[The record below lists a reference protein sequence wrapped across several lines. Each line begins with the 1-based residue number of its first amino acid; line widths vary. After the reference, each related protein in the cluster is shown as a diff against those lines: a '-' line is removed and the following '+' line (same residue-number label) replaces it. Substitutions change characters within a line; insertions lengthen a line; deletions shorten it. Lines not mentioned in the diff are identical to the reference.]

1 VSGEETGEEAQGRVF
16 SDCFSEDEGKVGG
29 DECAVEGRMD
39 EDEEEEKEE
48 EEKEEE
54 EKEEEEEVEVGVNA
68 EDTESS
74 GEIRV
79 TELGNGLD

>member
-16 SDCFSEDEGKVGG
+16 SDCFSEDEGKVGR

-54 EKEEEEEVEVGVNA
+54 EEVEVGVNA
-68 EDTESS
+68 
-74 GEIRV
+74 
-79 TELGNGLD
+79 